1 MDPNNEIPDGVPAD
15 PTVLVEEWLRSLAP
29 GGEGG
34 IGSIGLR
41 VREDG
46 VCMVMTGS
54 LPFVDRPWRPDH
66 GGHLLLALMAA
77 TLAKHD
83 LRPGGDARRM
93 DIEDEDGG
101 LCGYA
106 LVQLWEDVS
115 RFALYNADSVPI
127 GSFPPAKG
135 PHREG

>member
-15 PTVLVEEWLRSLAP
+15 PTVLFEEWLRSLAP
-29 GGEGG
+29 GGQGG
-34 IGSIGLR
+34 IGRIGLR
-41 VREDG
+41 VRADG
-46 VCMVMTGS
+46 PCVVITGS
-54 LPFVDRPWRPDH
+54 LPFVDRPWRPDR
-66 GGHLLLALMAA
+66 GGHLLLALIAA

-106 LVQLWEDVS
+106 LVHPCEEVP

-127 GSFPPAKG
+127 GSFPPPDE
-135 PHREG
+135 PHRDG